1 MSRCGR
7 CERALDAAAWDSLR
21 VVDRLRREQLRDI
34 VSEWPWPED
43 AFLEVRE
50 CACGA
55 TVTRL
60 VTGRAPAPRP
70 NA

>member
-7 CERALDAAAWDSLR
+7 CERALDAPAWESLR
-21 VVDRLRREQLRDI
+21 VVERLRREQLRDI

-43 AFLEVRE
+43 AFLEVRA
-50 CACGA
+50 CTCGA

-60 VTGRAPAPRP
+60 VTGRGQATRP